1 MMCGR
6 RRIGQRNDCRGS
18 DVRVRAVIDV
28 LRVMR
33 RGGSIGART
42 TITEYIARTTV
53 GCVHGRRGTHA
64 HRVAVVHVRNQD
76 LERAPAEG
84 EGNAYPHQPADR
96 ES

>member
-1 MMCGR
+1 MVCGR
-6 RRIGQRNDCRGS
+6 RRIGQRNDCRRS

-33 RGGSIGART
+33 RGGSLGART

-53 GCVHGRRGTHA
+53 GRMNGCRGTHA
-64 HRVAVVHVRNQD
+64 HRVAIMHVRNQD

-84 EGNAYPHQPADR
+84 EGDA
-96 ES
+96 